1 MIERC
6 EDRQQKLNQLK
17 KSSFFLLAGG
27 SRAATWMAVLLFACG
42 FCERMWTLDLPIAYA
57 FVTFVVPG
65 VGFCLGVVAT
75 RSDMGIFQ
83 RSTSVAPHSLWK
95 RIRCRIISVA
105 IRSKQALFWTY
116 RMPNWIIHQLC
127 RCQRQQTHL
136 GGEQFPQPQSLLVS
150 ATLATLRRTNAN
162 TVYCISWILWNIT
175 DMQSLDIAIQLAGI
189 ILWFIEDGLD
199 AEPHYDLVLS
209 ILKACFNST
218 GKLHPGSRDRAYY
231 SIRAALWIRLRAM
244 CTSIDGAHRFPL
256 PTIHFNPVSLDCD
269 LEDLLNIYTN
279 LNNPNAVS
287 WMYCAHPTVTPL
299 HSQWTSNTLLHLI
312 WAMRSVPDTFSTIHS
327 HALDPT
333 NQDIVPSNTVLNRL
347 LMACIILGQPVE
359 GALMI
364 QDKSCVTP

>member
-75 RSDMGIFQ
+75 RSDTGIFQ

-105 IRSKQALFWTY
+105 ICSKQALFWTY

-127 RCQRQQTHL
+127 CRQRQQTHL

-150 ATLATLRRTNAN
+150 ATLATLRRMNAN
-162 TVYCISWILWNIT
+162 TIYCISWILCVIVMTFWYVFIGTDLLFSNFLNFILHLGLIT
-175 DMQSLDIAIQLAGI
+175 TPHVPYVHMTYVYSFSHVSFFTRSHGQEKSLSY
-189 ILWFIEDGLD
+189 
-199 AEPHYDLVLS
+199 YDL
-209 ILKACFNST
+209 F
-218 GKLHPGSRDRAYY
+218 
-231 SIRAALWIRLRAM
+231 IRLRS
-244 CTSIDGAHRFPL
+244 SILRTHLHPHFLLLPPQPHHPYTPRLCRSTTAQLEGGYHQIGRAH
-256 PTIHFNPVSLDCD
+256 V
-269 LEDLLNIYTN
+269 
-279 LNNPNAVS
+279 
-287 WMYCAHPTVTPL
+287 
-299 HSQWTSNTLLHLI
+299 
-312 WAMRSVPDTFSTIHS
+312 
-327 HALDPT
+327 
-333 NQDIVPSNTVLNRL
+333 
-347 LMACIILGQPVE
+347 
-359 GALMI
+359 
-364 QDKSCVTP
+364 